1 MLLLGVCTDTQ
12 RATLDGQER
21 FSCHPTQSPASSP
34 VQIRKGRVQELLQR
48 REVRG
53 RGLCMPLQL
62 HLGMSHCKP
71 TAMPREHLL
80 SGWLCPLAQSDWLG
94 DRGKP
99 ASVCLR
105 AGRRRGRA
113 VFPHLCLWKCQNRHL
128 ASQASG
134 LGCGWEESRHG
145 RAGAPQGRAGD
156 CLWLRQCGTKVS
168 FWMCPGTQI
177 GLDNPPWAALGFS
190 TRHHCLPCLPNC
202 VSLEQAPV
210 LLRAPSTPMGRL
222 KAGPEKS
229 LLAASSWQEGLGG
242 DADLGL

>member
-1 MLLLGVCTDTQ
+1 MVRSDN
-12 RATLDGQER
+12 
-21 FSCHPTQSPASSP
+21 SCHPTQSPASSP

-71 TAMPREHLL
+71 TVMPREHLL

-156 CLWLRQCGTKVS
+156 CLWLRQCGTKAS
-168 FWMCPGTQI
+168 FWMCPGTQM

-190 TRHHCLPCLPNC
+190 TRHHCLPCLLNC
-202 VSLEQAPV
+202 FT
-210 LLRAPSTPMGRL
+210 RAGTCFTEGSEHTDGQIKSRAREVVP
-222 KAGPEKS
+222 AGS
-229 LLAASSWQEGLGG
+229 LLLAGRSGRRC
-242 DADLGL
+242 

>member
-1 MLLLGVCTDTQ
+1 MVRSDN
-12 RATLDGQER
+12 
-21 FSCHPTQSPASSP
+21 SCHPTQSPASSP

-156 CLWLRQCGTKVS
+156 CLWLRQCGTKAS
-168 FWMCPGTQI
+168 FWMCPGTQM

-190 TRHHCLPCLPNC
+190 TRHHCLPCLLNC
-202 VSLEQAPV
+202 FT
-210 LLRAPSTPMGRL
+210 RAGTCFTEDFEHTDGQIKSRAREVVP
-222 KAGPEKS
+222 AGS
-229 LLAASSWQEGLGG
+229 LLLAGRSGRRC
-242 DADLGL
+242 

>member
-1 MLLLGVCTDTQ
+1 MVRSDN
-12 RATLDGQER
+12 
-21 FSCHPTQSPASSP
+21 SCHPTQSPASSP

-145 RAGAPQGRAGD
+145 RAGAPQGRAGG

-168 FWMCPGTQI
+168 FWMCPGTQM

-190 TRHHCLPCLPNC
+190 TRHHCLPCLLNC
-202 VSLEQAPV
+202 FT
-210 LLRAPSTPMGRL
+210 RAGTCFTEGSEHTDGQIKSRAREVVP
-222 KAGPEKS
+222 AGS
-229 LLAASSWQEGLGG
+229 LLLAGRSGRRC
-242 DADLGL
+242 